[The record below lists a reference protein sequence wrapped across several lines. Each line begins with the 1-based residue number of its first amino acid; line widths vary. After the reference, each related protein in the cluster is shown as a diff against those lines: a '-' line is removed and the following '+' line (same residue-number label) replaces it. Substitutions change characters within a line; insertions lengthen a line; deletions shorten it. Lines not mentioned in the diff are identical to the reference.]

1 MGKNLL
7 SLIVVFTLFG
17 CSKGGSMAK
26 QPPVT
31 ACGDSPNCVST
42 EDRRAKYQL
51 APLSLASTDIAFT
64 TIVEKIAAMPRAEVV
79 SAQDNYAHL
88 RFTTQVLRFVDDV
101 EVSLNGDQ
109 VALRSASRVG
119 YYDFGANRRR
129 ADAIRRTLV
138 EAELVTPADVR

>member
-1 MGKNLL
+1 
-7 SLIVVFTLFG
+7 
-17 CSKGGSMAK
+17 MAK

-42 EDRRAKYQL
+42 EDTRATFQL
-51 APLSLASTDIAFT
+51 APLRLANTDVALAN
-64 TIVEKIAAMPRAEVV
+64 IVEKIASMPHAKLV

-88 RFTTQVLRFVDDV
+88 RFTTRVLRFVDDV

-109 VALRSASRVG
+109 IALRSASRVG

-129 ADAIRRTLV
+129 ADAIRRTLI
-138 EAELVTPADVR
+138 EAKLVTPSGAY

>member
-1 MGKNLL
+1 
-7 SLIVVFTLFG
+7 
-17 CSKGGSMAK
+17 MAK

>member
-7 SLIVVFTLFG
+7 GLIVVFTLFG
-17 CSKGGSMAK
+17 CSKGGPMAK

-42 EDRRAKYQL
+42 EDTRATFQL
-51 APLSLASTDIAFT
+51 APLRLANTDVALAN
-64 TIVEKIAAMPRAEVV
+64 IVEKISSMPHAELV

-88 RFTTQVLRFVDDV
+88 RFTTRVLRFVDDV

-109 VALRSASRVG
+109 IALRSASRVG

-129 ADAIRRTLV
+129 ADAIRRTLI
-138 EAELVTPADVR
+138 EAKLVTPSGAY

>member
-1 MGKNLL
+1 
-7 SLIVVFTLFG
+7 
-17 CSKGGSMAK
+17 MAK

-88 RFTTQVLRFVDDV
+88 RFTTRVLRFVDDV
-101 EVSLNGDQ
+101 EVSLSDNQ
-109 VALRSASRVG
+109 LALRSASRIG

-138 EAELVTPADVR
+138 EAKLVRPSGDH

>member
-1 MGKNLL
+1 
-7 SLIVVFTLFG
+7 
-17 CSKGGSMAK
+17 MAK

-42 EDRRAKYQL
+42 EDTRATFQL
-51 APLSLASTDIAFT
+51 APLRLANTDVALAN
-64 TIVEKIAAMPRAEVV
+64 IVEKIASMPRAELV

-88 RFTTQVLRFVDDV
+88 RFTTRVLRFVDDV

-109 VALRSASRVG
+109 IALRSASRVG

-129 ADAIRRTLV
+129 ADAIRRTLI
-138 EAELVTPADVR
+138 EAKLVTPSGAY